1 MLSAT
6 THTPNQVWR
15 FEFRI
20 LSLTHCILSVHLSV
34 SVSHLLTMAEAR
46 PSGRISWLLFL
57 KSLTPKEKIASEGR
71 SRTSL
76 RNKSG
81 NRDRFQGPRE
91 G

>member
-34 SVSHLLTMAEAR
+34 SVSHLLTIE
-46 PSGRISWLLFL
+46 LLLVHRKFPL
-57 KSLTPKEKIASEGR
+57 PALCHSFSQPLLLRVELERKVENHWHIATALAPWIYS
-71 SRTSL
+71 
-76 RNKSG
+76 
-81 NRDRFQGPRE
+81 Q
-91 G
+91 